1 MIRLFAMKPKLS
13 IFIFIFSHLHSGAHI
28 RRITRKTE
36 KPLST
41 RQGWQRTLITK
52 VEKPKRPL
60 GFSIAASVQQQRESI
75 VLQRS
80 SSYSSNSIVVCRPE
94 RLAPQGAGEMSG
106 RSLPR
111 TVREDKFSCAGVS
124 MGRGGEK
131 LHSLSTLD
139 PSVLFLRSGGK
150 NGMGGLAG
158 KNGRVYES

>member
-60 GFSIAASVQQQRESI
+60 GFSIAASVEQQRESI
-75 VLQRS
+75 VLQGS
-80 SSYSSNSIVVCRPE
+80 SSYSSNSIGVCR
-94 RLAPQGAGEMSG
+94 RVSLAPGE
-106 RSLPR
+106 
-111 TVREDKFSCAGVS
+111 
-124 MGRGGEK
+124 GGKK
-131 LHSLSTLD
+131 LYSLSTLD
-139 PSVLFLRSGGK
+139 RSVPSLGSAAKFKG
-150 NGMGGLAG
+150 GGLAG
-158 KNGRVYES
+158 KNGRGYES